1 MSRPTPRTSARQ
13 IKRVHDYVR
22 DYVRDY
28 LGPLEAG
35 KMSIGERERPCR
47 DLTQDMIRS
56 RLWTYELADITH

>member
-1 MSRPTPRTSARQ
+1 MSRPTPRTSAQQ
-13 IKRVHDYVR
+13 INHVH